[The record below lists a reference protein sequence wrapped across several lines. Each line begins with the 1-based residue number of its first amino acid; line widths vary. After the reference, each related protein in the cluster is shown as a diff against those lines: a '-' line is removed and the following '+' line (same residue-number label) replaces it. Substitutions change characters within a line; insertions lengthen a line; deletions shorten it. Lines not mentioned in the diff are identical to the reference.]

1 MSTVVTEKRTEE
13 NIPEHRGDHDGKS
26 KTASAV
32 DKPHYPDVEIE
43 AAPEICYPTNEDIAA
58 RAHRLWE
65 LRGCPENTAERD
77 WYEAEHELLDIARD
91 RSSVAHIHGDGGSVQ
106 K

>member
-1 MSTVVTEKRTEE
+1 MATVVPEKRTDQ

-32 DKPHYPDVEIE
+32 DQPHYPDVELE
-43 AAPEICYPTNEDIAA
+43 TAPEICYPTYEEIAA
-58 RAHRLWE
+58 LAHRLWE
-65 LRGCPENTAERD
+65 LRGYPENSAEQD
-77 WYEAEHELLDIARD
+77 WYAAEHELLEIARD